1 MTEFERLMRENLL
14 AVERFVKFKIT
25 DINDAED
32 VLQEVLLSAF
42 RNFEQLRSKET
53 FRAWI
58 IGIARN
64 KCGGY
69 YREKS
74 KNQEIPVDNF
84 EETDFIHTP
93 FGYVENSFT
102 EEIFDS
108 LSEKDRQILYFAFF
122 EEMTQT
128 EIAKKLSIP
137 VGTVKS
143 RLHTAKQNFKEK
155 YECRKVDEVMK
166 KLPKILPEYTITKS
180 ENKPFD
186 VRCEELKGLSI
197 IPKAGEKTLWG
208 IYNSESGN
216 CEEYTETKVC
226 GKAAIHGIEGVEITS
241 TQYDLIRNTSRRT
254 DFVAQLTDTH
264 CRYLAATHYDGDVK
278 KQFTFL
284 DDIFMKNWGF
294 GENNCGNEIL
304 LKQKNLIQRQESN
317 IKTECEKE
325 TDDIVGRYTVRIS
338 GKIYDTVCVMN
349 IGHFGGTIAIEQYL
363 DRNGRTVLWRRFNK
377 NDWAFKRYGKTWEEM
392 LPDNEKLTING
403 ETFVLWYDCITDYI
417 L

>member
-1 MTEFERLMRENLL
+1 MTEFEKLMKENLL
-14 AVERFVKFKIT
+14 YVERFVKFRIS
-25 DINDAED
+25 DINDSED

-42 RNFEQLRSKET
+42 RNFEQLKSKET
-53 FRAWI
+53 FRAWV

-74 KNQEIPVDNF
+74 KNQEIPVDRF
-84 EETDFIHTP
+84 EENTFLFSP
-93 FGYVENSFT
+93 FGYTENSFT
-102 EEIFDS
+102 EEVIDS
-108 LSEKDRQILYFAFF
+108 LNEKDKQILRLSFF
-122 EEMTQT
+122 EELPHT
-128 EIAKKLSIP
+128 EIAEKLGIP

-155 YECRKVDEVMK
+155 YEHRKVDEVMK

-180 ENKPFD
+180 EKEPFE

-197 IPKAGEKTLWG
+197 IPKVGEKTLWG
-208 IYNSESGN
+208 IYNSESCK

-226 GKAAIHGIEGVEITS
+226 GKAAVHGIEGVEITS
-241 TQYDLIRNTSRRT
+241 TQHDLVRNTSRRT

-264 CRYLAATHYDGDVK
+264 CRYLSATHYDKDIK

-284 DDIFMKNWGF
+284 DDVFMKNWGF
-294 GENNCGNEIL
+294 GDDNCGNEIL
-304 LKQKNLIQRQESN
+304 LKQKNLIRRCGDTIE
-317 IKTECEKE
+317 TENEKE
-325 TDDIVGRYTVRIS
+325 TDDIVGRYTVRIG

-363 DRNGRTVLWRRFNK
+363 DRNGRTILWRRFNK
-377 NDWAFKRYGKTWEEM
+377 NDWAFRRYGKTWEEM
-392 LPDNEKLTING
+392 LPDNEKLIING
-403 ETFVLWYDCITDYI
+403 VTFVLWYDCITDYI

>member
-1 MTEFERLMRENLL
+1 MTEFERLIKENLL
-14 AVERFVKFKIT
+14 FVERFIKFKISDT
-25 DINDAED
+25 NDAED
-32 VLQEVLLSAF
+32 IIQETLLSAF
-42 RNFEQLRSKET
+42 RNFGQLRNKDT

-58 IGIARN
+58 VGIARN
-64 KCGGY
+64 KCNGY
-69 YREKS
+69 YRDKN
-74 KNQEIPVDNF
+74 KNQEIFVGQI
-84 EETDFIHTP
+84 EETDFLSSP
-93 FGYVENSFT
+93 FGYIENSFT
-102 EEIFDS
+102 ADVFTS
-108 LSEKDRQILYFAFF
+108 LSEKDKQILHFAFF
-122 EEMTQT
+122 EEMTQA
-128 EIAKKLSIP
+128 EIAEKLGIP

-143 RLHTAKQNFKEK
+143 RLHSAKQKFKEK

-166 KLPKILPEYTITKS
+166 KLPEILPEYKITKS
-180 ENKPFD
+180 QNEPFE
-186 VRCEELKGLSI
+186 VKCEELKGLSI
-197 IPKAGEKTLWG
+197 VPRSGERTLWG
-208 IYNSESGN
+208 IYNSESRE

-264 CRYLAATHYDGDVK
+264 CRYLAATHYDADIK

-294 GENNCGNEIL
+294 GENNCGNEIF

-325 TDDIVGRYTVRIS
+325 IEDIVGRYSVKIG
-338 GKIYDTVCVMN
+338 GKIYDTVCIMN

-363 DRNGRTVLWRRFNK
+363 DRNGRTILWRRFNK

-392 LPDNEKLTING
+392 LPHNEKLIING